1 MHNCSDSSDDDIP
14 ESVLN
19 EAKMA
24 NMSLLPAKSQGRYEK
39 EYAQFM
45 NWCTEKSVKSLK
57 EEIFLAYF
65 FQLNKVCKPNTLWS
79 RYSMLKSVT
88 KMKNN
93 IDISKFFKLTAYLK
107 KQSLGF
113 KPKKSKVFNKQEIA
127 KFLHESSKGDT
138 WARQPPG
145 GADGVWLNLVSTIN
159 IYSSTQLLVGI
170 LAVQSNFWRLQKYR
184 PVRYT

>member
-39 EYAQFM
+39 KYAQFM

-93 IDISKFFKLTAYLK
+93 IDIR
-107 KQSLGF
+107 F

-127 KFLHESSKGDT
+127 KFLHKAPNDVYLMIKIVAIFGL
-138 WARQPPG
+138 A
-145 GADGVWLNLVSTIN
+145 GACRRDELAKITLDDIEEKEDIVIIN
-159 IYSSTQLLVGI
+159 IPDSKNHTSRSFVI
-170 LAVQSNFWRLQKYR
+170 SNKINDGNLMSL
-184 PVRYT
+184 YT